1 MPFIARP
8 ATREDI
14 TAFSSL
20 KDIPTVKA
28 WCFDLDGRVIALGGL
43 SLTKGRWFAFLDLT
57 DEARAYKM
65 TLMRTAK
72 RMMAEAE
79 RMGIRYVYTEADL
92 DEPRSTEWL
101 RRLGFEIDP
110 RSEYLYRWKNNT

>member
-1 MPFIARP
+1 MPLIVRP

-14 TAFSSL
+14 TAFSSV
-20 KDIPTVKA
+20 KDTPTVKA
-28 WCFDLDGRVIALGGL
+28 WCGDLDGRIIALGGL

-57 DEARAYKM
+57 EDARPYKM
-65 TLMRTAK
+65 TLMRMAK
-72 RMMAEAE
+72 RVMAEAA

-101 RRLGFEIDP
+101 QRLGFEIDP
-110 RSEYLYRWKNNT
+110 RSEYLYRWKNT